1 MNAAASLRTLLEPG
15 RPLVHAPGA
24 FDSLTARL
32 VEQAGFPAVYLTGF
46 GATASRLGQPD
57 IGLLTATEMTEHAR
71 NMVRAVSVPVI
82 ADADNG
88 YGGPSNIHRTV
99 LEYQQAGV
107 AAIHLEDQVSPKR
120 CGQMAGISLV
130 DAEDSARRVK
140 AAVVARG
147 ADDLVVIART
157 DALAATS
164 REDAVERIHRYRDA
178 GADLLFVDGVK
189 TISDVEF
196 IARSV
201 DGPTVVSLVDGTEAA
216 SLTGSDLDEL
226 GFRMVLYPL
235 TALFSATSAV
245 QRSLHSLHDNQTV
258 PASAMDYAQYTEV
271 VGLPFHQHLDET
283 FGQL

>member
-1 MNAAASLRTLLEPG
+1 MSAAAALRTLIEPG
-15 RPLVHAPGA
+15 EPLVAAPGA
-24 FDSLTARL
+24 FDSLSARL

-57 IGLLTATEMTEHAR
+57 IGLLALTEMTEHAR

-120 CGQMAGISLV
+120 CGQMAGITLV
-130 DAEDSARRVK
+130 DPDDSARRVQ
-140 AAVVARG
+140 AAVAARG
-147 ADDLVVIART
+147 SGDLVVIART

-164 REDAVERIHRYRDA
+164 RQDAAERIRRYRDA

-196 IARSV
+196 IAQAV
-201 DGPTVVSLVDGTEAA
+201 EGPKVVSLVDGTEAA
-216 SLTGSDLDEL
+216 GLTGGDLEEM
-226 GFRMVLYPL
+226 GFRVALYPL
-235 TALFSATSAV
+235 TALFSATAAV
-245 QRSLHSLHDNQTV
+245 GQALSTLRERQAP
-258 PASAMDYAQYTEV
+258 PAAALDYGQYSEI
-271 VGLPFHQHLDET
+271 VGLPFHQDLDET
-283 FGQL
+283 FG